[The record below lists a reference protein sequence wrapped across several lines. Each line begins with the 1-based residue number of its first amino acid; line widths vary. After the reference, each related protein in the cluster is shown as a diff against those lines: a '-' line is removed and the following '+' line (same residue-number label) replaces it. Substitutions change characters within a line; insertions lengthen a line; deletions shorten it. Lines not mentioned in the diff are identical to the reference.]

1 MNGKLL
7 SALGRAKSIE
17 ESVLHPDWRRD
28 SHVIKYWLL
37 IGRLRV
43 NEYLWGKLEADLS
56 RVSTV
61 NIHVLFGREQDHF
74 VWSMIL
80 LLGWETGSASTRL
93 TVERVER
100 VPNVFLWYNVQLLQC
115 LPWHNKT
122 STYWSVW
129 STVHTYYVC
138 GFEINMLI
146 TTLIYSAIVDG
157 LQCQGVHCICPI
169 D

>member
-28 SHVIKYWLL
+28 SHVITFWLL

-56 RVSTV
+56 QVSTTV

-93 TVERVER
+93 TVERVKR
-100 VPNVFLWYNVQLLQC
+100 VSQFFCDTMSSYYYDCIGIINLLIC
-115 LPWHNKT
+115 
-122 STYWSVW
+122 
-129 STVHTYYVC
+129 
-138 GFEINMLI
+138 ML
-146 TTLIYSAIVDG
+146 
-157 LQCQGVHCICPI
+157 
-169 D
+169 